1 MFCAWLQEDELSKH
15 ATPVFANSYGHGVLD
30 RRPEDSV
37 YWHPTLNPEGLP
49 PAGKPQ
55 RYKTGQVLALPQ
67 VTFPFASSQMD
78 QKKVTIGV

>member
-1 MFCAWLQEDELSKH
+1 MLMWKVILMLIVFVCLQEEELSKH

-55 RYKTGQVLALPQ
+55 RYKTGAALALPQ
-67 VTFPFASSQMD
+67 VRVESP
-78 QKKVTIGV
+78 